1 MSFKVYDLDGNDVTD
16 DRQWFIDQLGCL
28 YIFADG
34 SLCNA
39 EDDYWYAPE

>member
-16 DRQWFIDQLGCL
+16 DRQWFIDPLGCL

-34 SLCNA
+34 SLHNA
-39 EDDYWYAPE
+39 GDDHWYALD

>member
-16 DRQWFIDQLGCL
+16 NRQWLIDPLGCL

-34 SLCNA
+34 SLHNA
-39 EDDYWYAPE
+39 EDDYWYALE

>member
-16 DRQWFIDQLGCL
+16 DHQWFIDQLGCL
-28 YIFADG
+28 YIFVND
-34 SLCNA
+34 SLRNV